1 MSCTKHVHITV
12 ASSFLKVGARLLVLL
27 AIWLSIF
34 APEKSQ
40 AAQSDTF
47 SNPAVTAQL
56 ISAEDGVTSDAGT
69 VSLGLALSFGEGW
82 KGYWR
87 TPGEV
92 GLAPQVDWSG
102 STNLRSAEIFWPAP
116 DRFEAFGIEN
126 FGYSK
131 EVVLPIRVM
140 LTTAGKPLDLKARV
154 SLLTCSNVCVPN
166 DFELALSLSNGV
178 GIDTSSAK
186 LIAANVA
193 RIPDSAE
200 DSSIEV
206 LAAAIDE
213 KATSLVITARSA
225 DPFTSIDVF
234 PEFGPL
240 VTFGKPDIRFNHDR
254 KEVWA
259 QLPINAWSGD
269 HSAPAITI
277 TDVGRAVTAP
287 ISLTSDAPPPP
298 YSFAVSTPDVM
309 QLIAV
314 AMIAFLGGLIL
325 NVMPCVLPVLSIKL
339 SSIVKAPGQSARA
352 VRNGFLFCALGVLT
366 FVWGLA
372 TVLLVL
378 KWIGVSVGW
387 GVQFQSP
394 VFVTF
399 MFVVMVAFS
408 ANLFGAFEISLP
420 AALQDRL
427 GPGQYRSGYIAD
439 FGTGL
444 LAAVLA
450 TPCSAPFLGTAIAFA
465 MAGRSLDVVVIFT
478 ALGLGLAL
486 PYLLV
491 AARPDLVNRLPRP
504 GKWMVLIKIVL
515 GGLLLA
521 TAIWLLSVLVGV
533 AGFIT
538 AGFVASTTAV
548 LVLASSTEVLNN
560 SSKRVLLS
568 AFFLAPLFGAG
579 IIPNFERGST
589 AVAAETYWQ
598 AFEPGNIARHV
609 SEGNTVFVDV
619 TADWCLTCKAN
630 KSLVLDRSPVA
641 DRLAEMSLIAMQA
654 DWTRPNEDIS
664 RFLERHNRYGIP
676 FNVVYGPGA
685 PTGIALPE
693 ILTPTLVLDA
703 IEAASSRTIAG
714 D

>member
-1 MSCTKHVHITV
+1 MNIPV
-12 ASSFLKVGARLLVLL
+12 ASFFRKVGAWLLILF
-27 AIWLSIF
+27 AIWLSVF
-34 APEKSQ
+34 APEQSQ

-56 ISAEDGVTSDAGT
+56 ISAENGVTSDAGT
-69 VSLGLALSFGEGW
+69 VSLGLALTFGEGW

-92 GLAPQVDWSG
+92 GLAPQINWSG
-102 STNLRSAEIFWPAP
+102 STNLGSVEIFWPAP
-116 DRFEAFGIEN
+116 ERFEAFGIEN

-140 LTTAGKPLDLKARV
+140 LTTAGQPLDLKARV

-166 DFELALSLSNGV
+166 DFELALSLPSGV
-178 GIDTSSAK
+178 GIDTASAK
-186 LIAANVA
+186 LIAINVA
-193 RIPDSAE
+193 RVPDLAH
-200 DSSIEV
+200 DSNIEV
-206 LAAAIDE
+206 LSATIDAQ
-213 KATSLVITARSA
+213 ATSLVITARST

-240 VTFGKPDIRFNHDR
+240 VTFGKPDIRFNYDR

-259 QLPINAWSGD
+259 QLPVNAWSGD
-269 HSAPAITI
+269 HSAPSITI
-277 TDVGRAVTAP
+277 TDTGRAVTAP

-298 YSFAVSTPDVM
+298 YSFAASTPDVL

-339 SSIVKAPGQSARA
+339 SSIVKASGQSPRV

-399 MFVVMVAFS
+399 MFVVMVVFS

-427 GPGQYRSGYIAD
+427 GPGQHRSGYIAD

-450 TPCSAPFLGTAIAFA
+450 TPCSAPFLGTAVAFA
-465 MAGRSLDVVVIFT
+465 LAGRPLDVVIIFT

-491 AARPDLVNRLPRP
+491 AARPDLINRLPRP
-504 GKWMVLIKIVL
+504 GKWMVFIKTVL

-521 TAIWLLSVLVGV
+521 AAIWLLFVLVGV

-548 LVLASSTEVLNN
+548 LVLASSTEVSNN

-568 AFFLAPLFGAG
+568 AFFLATLFGAG

-589 AVAAETYWQ
+589 AVAAKTYWQ
-598 AFEPGNIARHV
+598 AFEPGSIARHV

-630 KSLVLDRSPVA
+630 KSLVLDRSPVS
-641 DRLAEMSLIAMQA
+641 DRLAEISVIAMQA

-685 PTGIALPE
+685 PAGLALPE

-703 IEAASSRTIAG
+703 IEAASTRSNAG

>member
-1 MSCTKHVHITV
+1 VNIPV
-12 ASSFLKVGARLLVLL
+12 ASFFRKVGAWLLILF
-27 AIWLSIF
+27 AIWLSVF
-34 APEKSQ
+34 APEQSQ

-56 ISAEDGVTSDAGT
+56 ISAENGVTSDAGT
-69 VSLGLALSFGEGW
+69 VSLGLALTFGEGW

-92 GLAPQVDWSG
+92 GLAPQINWSG
-102 STNLRSAEIFWPAP
+102 STNLGSVEIFWPAP
-116 DRFEAFGIEN
+116 ERFEAFGIEN

-140 LTTAGKPLDLKARV
+140 LTTAGQPLDLKARV

-166 DFELALSLSNGV
+166 DFELALSLPSGV
-178 GIDTSSAK
+178 GIDTASAK
-186 LIAANVA
+186 LIAINVA
-193 RIPDSAE
+193 RVPDLAH
-200 DSSIEV
+200 DSNIEV
-206 LAAAIDE
+206 LSATIDAQ
-213 KATSLVITARSA
+213 ATSLVITARST

-240 VTFGKPDIRFNHDR
+240 VTFGKPDIRFNYDR

-259 QLPINAWSGD
+259 QLPVNAWSGD
-269 HSAPAITI
+269 HSAPSITI
-277 TDVGRAVTAP
+277 TDTGRAVTAP

-298 YSFAVSTPDVM
+298 YSFAASTPDVL

-339 SSIVKAPGQSARA
+339 SSIVKASGQSPRV

-399 MFVVMVAFS
+399 MFVVMVVFS

-427 GPGQYRSGYIAD
+427 GPGQHRSGYIAD

-450 TPCSAPFLGTAIAFA
+450 TPCSAPFLGTAVAFA
-465 MAGRSLDVVVIFT
+465 LAGRPLDVVIIFT

-491 AARPDLVNRLPRP
+491 AARPDLINRLPRP
-504 GKWMVLIKIVL
+504 GKWMVFIKTVL

-521 TAIWLLSVLVGV
+521 AAIWLLFVLVGV

-548 LVLASSTEVLNN
+548 LVLASSTEVSNN

-568 AFFLAPLFGAG
+568 AFFLATLFGAG

-589 AVAAETYWQ
+589 AVAAKTYWQ
-598 AFEPGNIARHV
+598 AFEPGSIARHV

-630 KSLVLDRSPVA
+630 KSLVLDRSPVS
-641 DRLAEMSLIAMQA
+641 DRLAEISVIAMQA

-685 PTGIALPE
+685 PAGLALPE

-703 IEAASSRTIAG
+703 IEAASTRSNAG